1 MTRVAMPSVDSVD
14 SVNSVNTAADHGPG
28 PGPRDIQMSPVVVPG
43 QCCSA
48 GHGASLHQSALVS
61 MPLMPALYDDIMVL
75 SLMKHLTMT
84 MYKPSPAGA
93 ACRAEVNCP

>member
-43 QCCSA
+43 Q
-48 GHGASLHQSALVS
+48 
-61 MPLMPALYDDIMVL
+61 
-75 SLMKHLTMT
+75 
-84 MYKPSPAGA
+84 
-93 ACRAEVNCP
+93 

>member
-28 PGPRDIQMSPVVVPG
+28 PGPRDIQMSPAVVPG
-43 QCCSA
+43 QCWSW
-48 GHGASLHQSALVS
+48 GLTLHQAALVS
-61 MPLMPALYDDIMVL
+61 LPLLPALYDDIMVL

>member
-1 MTRVAMPSVDSVD
+1 MTRVAIPSVDSVD

-48 GHGASLHQSALVS
+48 GHGASLHQAALV
-61 MPLMPALYDDIMVL
+61 PCL
-75 SLMKHLTMT
+75 SCQRYTMK
-84 MYKPSPAGA
+84 
-93 ACRAEVNCP
+93 